1 MSQTVINLDYESKSP
16 VNLKTE
22 GLDRYSAHRDT
33 EVMMASWSINEGTVQ
48 HWDYNNGR
56 MPGEL
61 REALEDP
68 DVEKWAFN
76 AQFERIMT
84 QRVLKIKTPYESWRC
99 TMVLAYMQGFSGTLE
114 QVGRNVGLPDD
125 KQKMADGKRLI
136 RLFCTPQKPTK
147 NQPHIWRDLL
157 TDPDEWEHF
166 CLYNI
171 RDTETEMAI
180 KRRLIKYPVPASEWA
195 LYALDQQIN
204 DRGVPVDMDFVNNAI
219 WMAARRKKELIA
231 DLKKITKLANPNS
244 TPQLLPWLKERGYPF
259 DDIQKDTVKKVVS
272 IPLGKLK
279 RQLDIRQM
287 LSVDEYLDADDPGTV
302 PVEKQQEMNRALDVR
317 KNASRISIKKYNA
330 IEAARGED
338 DRFRFSLQM
347 HGASRTGRWAGRRLQ
362 TQNLPR
368 TPKFLE
374 EDEDLEIATEMI
386 RAGEYDMF
394 QLYVGEPMEALV
406 GLVRSSIRASEG
418 RELRVCD
425 LASIESVVIGW
436 MCKCAWLMGVLD
448 RGHDIYQSFGVHL
461 FGKPYERVTKAERNI
476 SKPPTLG
483 CGYRLGGGEMRDGK
497 KTGLWGY
504 AENMGVNMTQDE
516 SIYAVKVFREL
527 CPEIVQTWYDLE
539 RAVEKCVRTGATVQ
553 CGVIRF
559 EMKKPYLCAVLPSGR
574 RLYYFKPRIE
584 TKQFEGKT
592 GPYTK
597 KSFSYE
603 GQDQKTGQWTRI
615 YSHGGKLVENFVQA
629 IARDIIKAG
638 LLRADRAGFDIVMH
652 VHDEIVTEQ
661 PKNDDVRTVALLSEC
676 MTAPISWAPGLPLKA
691 TGWAGQFYK
700 KD

>member
-1 MSQTVINLDYESKSP
+1 MSQTTTINLDYESKSP
-16 VNLKTE
+16 VDLKTK
-22 GLDRYSAHRDT
+22 GIDRYSSHRDT
-33 EVMMASWSINEGTVQ
+33 EVMMASWSINDGTTQ

-76 AQFERIMT
+76 AQFERLMT
-84 QRVLKIKTPYESWRC
+84 QRVLKIKTDYESWRC

-114 QVGRNVGLPDD
+114 QIGRNVGLSED
-125 KQKMADGKRLI
+125 KQKMADGKKLI
-136 RLFCTPQKPTK
+136 RLFCIPQKPTK
-147 NQPHIWRDLL
+147 NNPHIWRDAL
-157 TDPDEWEHF
+157 TDPDLWEIF
-166 CLYNI
+166 CRYNI
-171 RDTETEMAI
+171 RDTDTEKAI
-180 KRRLIKYPVPASEWA
+180 KRRLIKYPVPMSEWA

-204 DRGVPVDMDFVNNAI
+204 DRGVPIDMDFVQNAI
-219 WMAARRKKELIA
+219 WMAAHRKKELIA
-231 DLKKITKLANPNS
+231 ELKRITGLANPNS
-244 TPQLLPWLKERGYPF
+244 TPQLLPWLQARGYPF
-259 DDIQKDTVKKVVS
+259 GDIQKDTVKKIVS
-272 IPLGKLK
+272 IPLGKLPVTEGA
-279 RQLDIRQM
+279 RGNDLG
-287 LSVDEYLDADDPGTV
+287 DAYV
-302 PVEKQQEMNRALDVR
+302 PVSLQKEMNEALAVR

-330 IEAARGED
+330 IEVARGED
-338 DRFRFSLQM
+338 NRFRFSLQM

-374 EDEDLEIATEMI
+374 GDDDLELSTELV
-386 RAGEYDMF
+386 RQGDYDMF
-394 QLYVGEPMEALV
+394 SLYVGEPMEALV
-406 GLVRSSIRASEG
+406 GLVRSSIRAEEG
-418 RELRVCD
+418 KELRVCD

-436 MCKCAWLMGVLD
+436 MCKCEWLMGVLARD
-448 RGHDIYQSFGVHL
+448 HDIYQSFGVHL
-461 FGKPYERVTKAERNI
+461 FDKPYERVTKTERNI

-497 KTGLWGY
+497 KTGLWAY
-504 AENMGVNMTQDE
+504 AENMGVNMSQDE
-516 SIYAVKVFREL
+516 SAYAVKVFREL

-584 TKQFEGKT
+584 TKEFQGKT
-592 GPYTK
+592 GPYMK
-597 KSFSYE
+597 KTFSYE
-603 GQDQKTGQWTRI
+603 GQDQKTGQWVRI

-638 LLRADRAGFDIVMH
+638 LIRASRAGFDIVMH

-661 PKNDDVRTVALLSEC
+661 PIDDKVHTVALLSHC
-676 MTAPISWAPGLPLKA
+676 MTDKISWAPGLPLKA
-691 TGWAGQFYK
+691 AGWAGPFYK